1 MKAMPRVKVAVM
13 WFAALDA
20 EEISSTAFLFNLKGG
35 DAEFLKVYFGNCFQ
49 NY

>member
-20 EEISSTAFLFNLKGG
+20 EEISSTAFFI
-35 DAEFLKVYFGNCFQ
+35 
-49 NY
+49 